1 MEISFFCENRDY
13 LRVKAGVP
21 VRYRFLSETSGRE
34 GIGME
39 VHGET
44 QDLSGGGILL
54 HGTIPDEEW
63 IPDLL
68 MERIT
73 VGVSVFLPD
82 SREPVKALARVAW
95 LDADDDSGRSSSVP
109 VTMGLKFVEI
119 TREAQDRM
127 FQYILQDLLP

>member
-21 VRYRFLSETSGRE
+21 VRYRFLSETTSHE
-34 GIGME
+34 TIGLEM
-39 VHGET
+39 HGET

-54 HGTIPDEEW
+54 HGSIPDENW

-95 LDADDDSGRSSSVP
+95 LDTEEGGDHVASTT

-119 TREAQDRM
+119 TRDGQDRL